1 MLINVVQN
9 MVFLSPAQSHQCIWA
24 STANWKGGAQRNV
37 EIDLLQENRNRD
49 LKKLIKEMGA
59 NKTDKAIDNASRAV
73 VGARKIA
80 ENFDYM
86 VYREAMSSSHSH
98 ASSLKDE
105 SKVLSD
111 LRILKPF
118 SIQPNGKHAS
128 FRKIKSFGNPS

>member
-86 VYREAMSSSHSH
+86 VYREAKSSSHSH
-98 ASSLKDE
+98 A
-105 SKVLSD
+105 KVLSD
-111 LRILKPF
+111 LCILKPF
-118 SIQPNGKHAS
+118 SIQPNRKHAS
-128 FRKIKSFGNPS
+128 FRKIKSFGNP